1 MSDDS
6 GFSSLGLLWLVLW
19 WTFLSIFVVSMDTPI
34 SAGTVPRSSRWVM
47 DGHMLSLLRC
57 CQTHVQSICSMLPFH
72 QPYLSI
78 PVALSANIRWH
89 LLSWSVFISAT
100 LVCDCIDF
108 TGISLLTKNTENFQK
123 SLTMERSSFMR
134 CLLKSS
140 PTYLRCCCL
149 LFSKCQLFVGGKNS
163 ENMFSNCV
171 AFIDSSFPPPQYLI
185 MKCSNKKKAWKLYSD
200 HTYIYHLDPKINI
213 KYTCFIISLF
223 TYWSIKTFF
232 MHFKISCRL

>member
-1 MSDDS
+1 MRSFRTYSLCLAFFPHQHHVSTLWESPTPWEYQSLCEGATFYYPSAMSDDS

-171 AFIDSSFPPPQYLI
+171 AFIDSSFPPP
-185 MKCSNKKKAWKLYSD
+185 
-200 HTYIYHLDPKINI
+200 NI
-213 KYTCFIISLF
+213 
-223 TYWSIKTFF
+223 
-232 MHFKISCRL
+232 